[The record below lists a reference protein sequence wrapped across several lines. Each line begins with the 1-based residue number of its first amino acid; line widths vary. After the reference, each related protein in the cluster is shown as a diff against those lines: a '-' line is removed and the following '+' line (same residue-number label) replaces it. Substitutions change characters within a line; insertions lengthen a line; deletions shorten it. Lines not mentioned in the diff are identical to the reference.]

1 LGGTGLRGTGF
12 GAAAAGG
19 PGLAGTACARTG
31 DPAIPASAA
40 SMINDLARLVIG
52 AINPFISKDNP
63 PFQNPYTGVCRLASD
78 RPATVARLFDP
89 IVANQSL
96 SGHGYALPN
105 PQGKAIVQ
113 WRPVSFSTAE
123 SFREA

>member
-1 LGGTGLRGTGF
+1 LRGTDF

-19 PGLAGTACARTG
+19 LGLAGTACARTG

-63 PFQNPYTGVCRLASD
+63 PFQIHTLAFAGSPVTLRPQWLGFSIRLSQTNP
-78 RPATVARLFDP
+78 
-89 IVANQSL
+89 
-96 SGHGYALPN
+96 
-105 PQGKAIVQ
+105 
-113 WRPVSFSTAE
+113 
-123 SFREA
+123 